1 MQPMAVNWLAVMNCK
16 ICTCVFAV
24 EQNVPYSL
32 VVEIHVIYAS
42 MCRPAVPSEVLKLLA
57 DDVDLVVVLESPVS
71 VQCTLTLTLGSL

>member
-1 MQPMAVNWLAVMNCK
+1 MEVNWLAVMNCK
-16 ICTCVFAV
+16 IRTCVFAV
-24 EQNVPYSL
+24 EQNVPYIL
-32 VVEIHVIYAS
+32 DVKIPVIYAS